1 MTDVYEPATV
11 PRSKA
16 VLAFGSNCGDRASTI
31 GLAINDLRSL
41 DGVEVDEVSDLVETP
56 ALTVDGIDRD
66 APAYLNAVAA
76 IHTSL
81 TPRELL
87 SSVNGIEDAHGRVR
101 KTRWG
106 DRTLDID
113 IVTFGGL
120 ELRDERLTVPHPRAW
135 ERGFVLV
142 PWLQIDPDAVLPGRG
157 RIAELVTNT
166 SDTVSVYGT
175 KENGLRP

>member
-1 MTDVYEPATV
+1 MIDLHEPATALRAKV
-11 PRSKA
+11 
-16 VLAFGSNCGDRASTI
+16 VLAFGSNCGNRATTI
-31 GLAINDLRSL
+31 GLAVDDVHSL
-41 DGVEVDEVSDLVETP
+41 DGVDVVEVSDFVETP
-56 ALTVDGIDRD
+56 ALTINGVARD

-87 SSVNGIEDAHGRVR
+87 RSVNRIEDAHGRVR
-101 KTRWG
+101 TTRWG
-106 DRTLDID
+106 NRTLDID

-120 ELRDERLTVPHPRAW
+120 ELCDKHLTLPHPRAW

-157 RIAELVTNT
+157 RIAALVKNT
-166 SDTVSVYGT
+166 SDTVSRYGT
-175 KENGLRP
+175 NENGLRP